1 MDLRL
6 RERRFLPP
14 FFALRLAERRAAFF
28 LPPFLAEAFL
38 REERLL
44 GAMVSPTEDYG
55 IETRCCKLDNRERHK
70 QTMHNRN
77 SNGPKIFFKNI
88 LWTWQ
93 VSNACTVARRDV
105 PMTICENPTP
115 NLDHSGFPIGG
126 RNCQHDTTPGKGTFV
141 QT

>member
-77 SNGPKIFFKNI
+77 SNGPKIFFKNYFVD
-88 LWTWQ
+88 LAGVQ
-93 VSNACTVARRDV
+93 CLYCG
-105 PMTICENPTP
+105 PE
-115 NLDHSGFPIGG
+115 G
-126 RNCQHDTTPGKGTFV
+126 RANDDL
-141 QT
+141 